1 MIRVVMDTNVIVSA
15 ALSQEGNP
23 ALIMRMFLLGELK
36 NNITPEIIAEVRE
49 VLERPKITKKTS
61 LIERE
66 FILKAIEEFSEKI
79 NPGLT
84 FDEVKEDPDDNKI
97 LECAVAA
104 AADFII
110 SGDGHLLK
118 RIEFRGIKIVSPAEF
133 VKILNLK

>member
-23 ALIMRMFLLGELK
+23 ALIMRMILLDEIK
-36 NNITPEIIAEVRE
+36 NSTTQEIIAEVKE

-66 FILKAIEEFSEKI
+66 FILKVIEEFSEKI

-110 SGDGHLLK
+110 SGDGHLLNLK
-118 RIEFRGIKIVSPAEF
+118 EFRGIKIISPAEF
-133 VKILNLK
+133 TKLMG

>member
-23 ALIMRMFLLGELK
+23 ALIMRLFLLDEIK
-36 NNITPEIIAEVRE
+36 NSITPEIIAEVRE

-61 LIERE
+61 PIERE
-66 FILKAIEEFSEKI
+66 FILKAMEEFSEKI

-104 AADFII
+104 AAKFII
-110 SGDGHLLK
+110 SGDEHLLK
-118 RIEFRGIKIVSPAEF
+118 LIEFRGIKIVSPAEF